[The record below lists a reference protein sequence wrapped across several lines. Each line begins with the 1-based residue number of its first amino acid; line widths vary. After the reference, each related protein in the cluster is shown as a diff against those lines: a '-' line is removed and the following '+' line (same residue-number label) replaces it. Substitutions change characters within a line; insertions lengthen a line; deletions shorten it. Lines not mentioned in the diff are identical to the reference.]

1 MNNMYM
7 YMDKDVYIT
16 DVFLT
21 CRLGIAFLVAWSSCF
36 SLKKNKTITTGQYIL
51 HIYTIKVSDMDLRGK
66 SKHLKNASA
75 QNLRNKKTLT
85 SKHSSFTLIKVPHR
99 NSVSEGKKSKDWDT

>member
-1 MNNMYM
+1 M
-7 YMDKDVYIT
+7 
-16 DVFLT
+16 
-21 CRLGIAFLVAWSSCF
+21 
-36 SLKKNKTITTGQYIL
+36 
-51 HIYTIKVSDMDLRGK
+51 KVSDMDLRGK

-99 NSVSEGKKSKDWDT
+99 NSVSEGKKSKDLDT